1 MNKKSL
7 IAITLFCG
15 VIIGALSMFWF
26 SQEHTLKD
34 TTGASNEAK
43 PLYWVAPMDA
53 NFRRDK
59 AGLSPMGMALVPVY
73 ESSGE
78 SDAGVVVISPTIVN
92 NLGVR
97 TAAVTFDALKQIVR
111 TTGAVGFDDEK
122 RVDIHPR
129 VEGWIEKLHVKSMGD
144 SVQKGQPLY
153 DIYSPELVNA
163 QEELVL
169 AVEQANRHLISAAS
183 RRLDALL
190 VPKQTIK
197 VIKETRKVSNSL
209 TIYSPISG
217 IIDAI
222 YVREG
227 GFIKP
232 ATQLM
237 SISALEQVW
246 VTVDIFESQAKQ
258 INVGDMAMMTTAA
271 FGDKEWH
278 AVVDKIYPM
287 LNQSTRTLQVRLRID
302 NSDYALKPNMYA
314 NVSVHSMSAEK
325 AMLVPNEAVIRTGLN
340 NRVVMALGNGKFK
353 SIAVEIGRSN
363 DKLTQVLS
371 GLQSGD
377 EVVVSAQFLIDSESN
392 IASDLMRYNE
402 GDSSTSSAMNNEDTI
417 DDSSAEKVWV
427 KGTVERVM
435 IGHDMLNI
443 THEAIAAWNWP
454 EMKMNFYLDESLNVE
469 DFKQGQVL
477 EFEIMV
483 DGDGDN
489 IITNVKGLINNEAKS
504 SVNSVAEDSVNNEA
518 KGSKS
523 SEVHNH
529 EMMEHNHD

>member
-1 MNKKSL
+1 
-7 IAITLFCG
+7 
-15 VIIGALSMFWF
+15 
-26 SQEHTLKD
+26 
-34 TTGASNEAK
+34 
-43 PLYWVAPMDA
+43 
-53 NFRRDK
+53 
-59 AGLSPMGMALVPVY
+59 
-73 ESSGE
+73 
-78 SDAGVVVISPTIVN
+78 
-92 NLGVR
+92 
-97 TAAVTFDALKQIVR
+97 
-111 TTGAVGFDDEK
+111 
-122 RVDIHPR
+122 
-129 VEGWIEKLHVKSMGD
+129 
-144 SVQKGQPLY
+144 
-153 DIYSPELVNA
+153 
-163 QEELVL
+163 
-169 AVEQANRHLISAAS
+169 
-183 RRLDALL
+183 
-190 VPKQTIK
+190 
-197 VIKETRKVSNSL
+197 
-209 TIYSPISG
+209 
-217 IIDAI
+217 
-222 YVREG
+222 
-227 GFIKP
+227 
-232 ATQLM
+232 
-237 SISALEQVW
+237 
-246 VTVDIFESQAKQ
+246 
-258 INVGDMAMMTTAA
+258 
-271 FGDKEWH
+271 
-278 AVVDKIYPM
+278 
-287 LNQSTRTLQVRLRID
+287 
-302 NSDYALKPNMYA
+302 
-314 NVSVHSMSAEK
+314 
-325 AMLVPNEAVIRTGLN
+325 MLVPNEAVIRTGLN
-340 NRVVMALGNGKFK
+340 NRVVMALGDGKFK

-371 GLQSGD
+371 GLKSGD